1 VNDHDEPEVRDWAYI
16 ESALKCVFTDARV
29 ASLDIQQHE
38 WEVRT
43 FLKLALDDLK
53 PERTV
58 ELGSY
63 KGWMAALLSRITSNQ
78 TISVDVTDYGTAE
91 AWPYGDGVTF
101 LVEDATLPDTVTKVM
116 ATLGGPIDL
125 LFIDD
130 GHYYEQITKEYELW
144 RPHVR
149 PGGWI
154 VFHDINPLA
163 NIGPHGIQPDCI
175 QVTRFWNELTG
186 TKLEIIATEEHA
198 KWKGVLPN
206 GGIGILKV

>member
-1 VNDHDEPEVRDWAYI
+1 MKILALPTEAEAALAAAYAN
-16 ESALKCVFTDARV
+16 ETGAGNE
-29 ASLDIQQHE
+29 IQQHE
-38 WEVRT
+38 WELRT
-43 FLKLALDDLK
+43 FLRLVLDELK

-58 ELGSY
+58 ELGTY
-63 KGWMAALLSRITSNQ
+63 RGWTSALLSQVTSRW
-78 TISVDVTDYGTAE
+78 TVSLDVTDYGTE
-91 AWPYGDGVTF
+91 GSRRYGQNLSCVIGDACTQECVTNII
-101 LVEDATLPDTVTKVM
+101 A
-116 ATLGGPIDL
+116 ALGGPIDL

-163 NIGPHGIQPDCI
+163 NIGPHGVQPDCI

-206 GGIGILKV
+206 GGLGILRT